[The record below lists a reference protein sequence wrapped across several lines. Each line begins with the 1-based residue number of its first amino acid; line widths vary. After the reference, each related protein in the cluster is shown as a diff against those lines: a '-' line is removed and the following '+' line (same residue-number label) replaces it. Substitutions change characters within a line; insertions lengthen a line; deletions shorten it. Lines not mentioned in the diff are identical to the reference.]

1 MIGAWLASATVA
13 LVQPTPPPLLPTT
26 AALLEE
32 LEQSPRGSA
41 QLAIHHRLLGHYWRD
56 VASDGDPNLPTVELL
71 GPGERFT
78 ACGKAPASN
87 AYCPDSAQIGIDA
100 RGLLSRLRL
109 QSSPSTE
116 LTALT
121 VLAHEWGHHVNKAID
136 QGPFQGRE
144 EDAAD
149 WRAGRYLG
157 WLMDNKVLSVEE
169 FTEAANIL
177 FRIGDYHQ
185 LSPHGC
191 PLTRYRAFTDG
202 VNGEITPGSQF
213 GPWMMDTSETFSA
226 VVDFN
231 PAEPWVDAVI
241 KVYRFEVE
249 RGGQIAGN
257 LFSAA
262 LGVLNCGFGGSSR
275 ACAGALARQGQAK
288 PDGWFRLPK
297 LQLNCYN
304 GVFDVLG
311 DGIPRQR
318 IAADRKGQAQRIA
331 QRICST
337 SQ

>member
-56 VASDGDPNLPTVELL
+56 VASDADPNLPTVELL

-185 LSPHGC
+185 LSPHGY

-202 VNGEITPGSQF
+202 VNGEISPGSQF

-288 PDGWFRLPK
+288 PDGWFRLRK

-304 GVFDVLG
+304 GVFDILG

-331 QRICST
+331 QRICSA